1 MKFTKMCASGNDFI
15 VIDNRSGSY
24 PDGTALAHKL
34 CRRSYSVGADGLLF
48 IENGNSGKLKMRIF
62 NPDGSE
68 AEMCG
73 NGARCIAAFCY
84 REKIANRKVNFETLA
99 GLVEAEII
107 ESESCRGSI
116 YRTRT
121 TGVINV
127 APTIDQGGNSYEVKL
142 KMCNPSGI
150 DLSFDMIIDGEK
162 YMMSFINTGVPHTV
176 LIMESIKNVDVKL
189 LGRKIRYHKKFQP
202 EGTNV
207 DFVEVLDR
215 ERIRLRTY
223 ERGVEGETLACGTGA
238 AASALVCHLLGK
250 ANSPVSVETGG
261 GSTLKVHF
269 KEDGEISDVY
279 LQGDASF
286 VYEGTLSSSKV

>member
-15 VIDNRSGSY
+15 VVDNRSGSY
-24 PDGTALAHKL
+24 PDGAALAQRL
-34 CRRSYSVGADGLLF
+34 CRRSYSIGADGLLF
-48 IENGNSGKLKMRIF
+48 LENGKSGKLKMRIF

-84 REKIANRKVNFETLA
+84 REKIANRKVHFETLA
-99 GLVEAEII
+99 GLIEAEVVEP
-107 ESESCRGSI
+107 ESRRGSI
-116 YRTRT
+116 HRTRT

-127 APTIDQGGNSYEVKL
+127 APTQGESSYAVNL
-142 KMCNPSGI
+142 KMGNPSGI
-150 DLSFDMIIDGEK
+150 ELSFDMIIDGEK

-176 LIMESIKNVDVKL
+176 LIMESIKNVDVKS
-189 LGRKIRYHKKFQP
+189 LGRKIRCHEKFQP

-207 DFVEVLDR
+207 DFVEVVDR
-215 ERIRLRTY
+215 GRIRLRTY

-238 AASALVCHLLGK
+238 AASAMVCHLLGK

-269 KEDGEISDVY
+269 KEDGEITDVY
-279 LQGDASF
+279 LQGDAGF
-286 VYEGTLSSSKV
+286 VYEGTLSNGKV